1 MKFQTLKTI
10 NIASMNAIM
19 NIKENITRRALWI
32 VFETKNIFNDKISR
46 DVFFQIYQIILER
59 VIQLKI
65 CLFTKMNMYPL
76 MIFDNGS

>member
-32 VFETKNIFNDKISR
+32 VFEIKNIFNDKISR
-46 DVFFQIYQIILER
+46 DFLLDLSNY
-59 VIQLKI
+59 
-65 CLFTKMNMYPL
+65 T
-76 MIFDNGS
+76 